1 MSSII
6 AKQKEKY
13 SYGYKFN
20 ETRML
25 RQYILLPVNNND
37 RPDYTYMEQY
47 VNYMLIQKYNDYLE
61 YVKKSTNI

>member
-1 MSSII
+1 
-6 AKQKEKY
+6 
-13 SYGYKFN
+13 
-20 ETRML
+20 ML

-61 YVKKSTNI
+61 YVKKSTNIWNALTFW